1 MSAPSQFFFFLEGVQ
16 GEGGGRVRQG
26 KALFYFALG
35 FKKITKQAKSAF
47 IPHYDNFFII
57 FFIVSH
63 PEVQENFTF
72 HTLNQHSF

>member
-1 MSAPSQFFFFLEGVQ
+1 MSAPSQFFFFWRGCRV
-16 GEGGGRVRQG
+16 GEGGVRQG

-47 IPHYDNFFII
+47 IPHYDNLFII

>member
-1 MSAPSQFFFFLEGVQ
+1 MSAPSQFFFF
-16 GEGGGRVRQG
+16 GGGAGWGRGGGVRQG

-47 IPHYDNFFII
+47 IPHYDNLFII